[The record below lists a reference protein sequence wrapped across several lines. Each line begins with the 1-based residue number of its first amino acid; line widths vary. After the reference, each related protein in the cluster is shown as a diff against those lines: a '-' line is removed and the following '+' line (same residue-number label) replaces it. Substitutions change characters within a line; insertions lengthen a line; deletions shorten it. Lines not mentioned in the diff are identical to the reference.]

1 MNLYCIKYQKITDN
15 STTIELKDNANRINR
30 FYSNCVDHDCKK
42 FKDIGREDLN
52 CYLENWTWKKNYIV
66 IC

>member
-15 STTIELKDNANRINR
+15 STTIELKDNANRINS
-30 FYSNCVDHDCKK
+30 FYSNCVDRDCKK

-52 CYLENWTWKKNYIV
+52 CYLEN
-66 IC
+66 